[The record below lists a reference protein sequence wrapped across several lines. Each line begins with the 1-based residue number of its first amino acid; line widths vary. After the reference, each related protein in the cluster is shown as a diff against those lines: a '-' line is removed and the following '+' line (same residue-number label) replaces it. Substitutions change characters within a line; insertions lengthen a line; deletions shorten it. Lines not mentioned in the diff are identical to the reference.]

1 LFIEFCYN
9 PVMSLFGYG
18 FGFSSRATPAGGGG
32 GGPLPGF
39 DFASVGTIEMWLD
52 ARDTASITG
61 SSEVSAW
68 ANRIAAKPVTSVT
81 QGVSMDRPALVSGT
95 VNGLDALRFGGT
107 KNLFAGAAPV
117 SGGTYYVY
125 VLANRIGSTPGNMG
139 LVGVYDSGM
148 STGYWN
154 LDLDLSTD
162 VVFDVNGITATT
174 TAHTM
179 DTITPHILWGQ
190 QTTASSITA
199 GIDGGMTTVP
209 TTAFFPTTNST
220 IIGDTST
227 GSGGGGSGFPGD
239 ITIVLVYSA
248 LTPMEHISVIGG
260 LATLGGVP

>member
-1 LFIEFCYN
+1 
-9 PVMSLFGYG
+9 MSLFGYG
-18 FGFSSRATPAGGGG
+18 FGFSSRATPASGGG

-81 QGVSMDRPALVSGT
+81 QSTSMDRPALVSGT
-95 VNGLDALRFGGT
+95 VNGHDALRFGGT
-107 KNLFAGAAPV
+107 KNLAAAAAPV

-125 VLANRIGSTPGNMG
+125 VLANRNSGFPGNMG
-139 LVGVYDSGM
+139 LVGVYDSGVP
-148 STGYWN
+148 TDRWN
-154 LDLDLSTD
+154 LDLDLGAN
-162 VVFDVNGITATT
+162 VIFDVAGITATT
-174 TAHTM
+174 AAHTM

-190 QTTASSITA
+190 QTTSASHTA
-199 GIDGGMTTVP
+199 GIDGGMTTVA
-209 TTAFFPTTNST
+209 TTAFFPTPDST
-220 IIGDTST
+220 IIGDTTT